1 MKQRFGFPST
11 FDIFYEYARPLHV
24 HRDDREFVAPIDW
37 GQMEKDRQEQID
49 NAYRY
54 VANGIQQSKYT
65 IDKWSIVSSGLQIL
79 LPIIIK
85 VLFALIAG
93 SMGVIALDYWKVINL
108 GLF

>member
-49 NAYRY
+49 NAYQY
-54 VANGIQQSKYT
+54 ITKGADEIYAV
-65 IDKWSIVSSGLQIL
+65 DKWGLIGSAIQISLPFVLKIL
-79 LPIIIK
+79 LFLLTSSVGI
-85 VLFALIAG
+85 F
-93 SMGVIALDYWKVINL
+93 ALDYFNVIQL
-108 GLF
+108 GIF